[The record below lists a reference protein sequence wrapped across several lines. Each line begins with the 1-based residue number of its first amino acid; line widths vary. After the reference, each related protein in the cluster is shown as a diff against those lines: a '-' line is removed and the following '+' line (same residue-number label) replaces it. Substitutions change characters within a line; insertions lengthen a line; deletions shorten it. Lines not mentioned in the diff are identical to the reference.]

1 MDFRRRRENL
11 TIIRFAQS
19 MNLLVSPF
27 FFPASGV
34 IYKSNLWIYG
44 FRERSEREAY
54 FPACGVI
61 YKSNLWIYGFRERSE
76 QEI

>member
-1 MDFRRRRENL
+1 MG
-11 TIIRFAQS
+11 
-19 MNLLVSPF
+19 LVSAANRGC
-27 FFPASGV
+27 FPPAYGV

-61 YKSNLWIYGFRERSE
+61 YKSKDFVSPPGE
-76 QEI
+76 QEDMIRDL

>member
-11 TIIRFAQS
+11 TIIRIAQS
-19 MNLLVSPF
+19 MNLLVSTF
-27 FFPASGV
+27 F
-34 IYKSNLWIYG
+34 
-44 FRERSEREAY
+44 

-76 QEI
+76 REI